1 MAVKCTECGASI
13 QDDSKFCKYCGAK
26 IVQED
31 LKRVEVKIDDTAE
44 IRRAGYEEAESKIR
58 QKMMKRELRTKG
70 LKWKICGV
78 LFLIGFSVL
87 IPAIISG
94 EVHSRQATG
103 IEIAGMALCGIVVL
117 YVVLEWLHKIM
128 Q

>member
-26 IVQED
+26 VLDEN
-31 LKRVEVKIDDTAE
+31 LKKIEVKIDNTAE
-44 IRRAGYEEAESKIR
+44 IKRAGYEEQESQLR

-78 LFLIGFSVL
+78 LFIVGLIMMLPSLLFGAKVNWVGITGTIL
-87 IPAIISG
+87 VCGVPAFIF
-94 EVHSRQATG
+94 
-103 IEIAGMALCGIVVL
+103 LD
-117 YVVLEWLHKIM
+117 WIM
-128 Q
+128 KA